1 MIWFKNYALFRKIYS
16 IISSFPIRIYTGDEH
31 DFIYAVSFHD
41 VIENTFDRIDWFYV
55 DTVDI
60 KNNKSVANTGSLEF
74 SGFDTDNLN
83 SRTDI

>member
-1 MIWFKNYALFRKIYS
+1 MIWFKNYPKFPNRNSIIYS
-16 IISSFPIRIYTGDEH
+16 FHIRIYTGDEH
-31 DFIYAVSFHD
+31 DFISAVSFHD